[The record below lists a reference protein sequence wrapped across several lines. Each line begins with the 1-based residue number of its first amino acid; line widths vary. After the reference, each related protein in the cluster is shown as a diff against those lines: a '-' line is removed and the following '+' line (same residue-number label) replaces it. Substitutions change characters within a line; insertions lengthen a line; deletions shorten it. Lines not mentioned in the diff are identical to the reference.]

1 MNYNQNQKYS
11 RITYTVNNRVII
23 DKLLNDLHSMQLDYI
38 DEALEKSDLS
48 QANDI
53 INMIRNK
60 L

>member
-1 MNYNQNQKYS
+1 MDYNSYPKYS
-11 RITYTVNNRVII
+11 RITYKVNNRVVI

-53 INMIRNK
+53 INMIRSK

>member
-11 RITYTVNNRVII
+11 RITYKVNTRVII

>member
-1 MNYNQNQKYS
+1 MDYNSYPKYS
-11 RITYTVNNRVII
+11 RITYKINNRVVI

-38 DEALEKSDLS
+38 DESLEKSDLS

-53 INMIRNK
+53 INMIRSK